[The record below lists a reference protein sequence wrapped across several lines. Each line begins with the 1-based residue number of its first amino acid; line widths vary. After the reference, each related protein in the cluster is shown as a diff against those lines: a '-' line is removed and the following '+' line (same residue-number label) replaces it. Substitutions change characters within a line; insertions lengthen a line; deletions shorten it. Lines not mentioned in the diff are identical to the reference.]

1 MTLANDRIR
10 TLIMYVGVRVSYEL
24 NKWDK
29 SNFTDKPISYK
40 RPKKETVQT
49 RVLSPNNII
58 FISKHLI
65 YV

>member
-49 RVLSPNNII
+49 RDLESCLQIILSLFLNI
-58 FISKHLI
+58 
-65 YV
+65 